1 MVQAS
6 AADAFTDLNIPSLIA
21 GGLTFP
27 TSDGSADQFLKTN
40 GSGTLSFATPT
51 TKLDD
56 IATGDESTLATS
68 SGDIILD
75 SADEIDLDANGGV
88 VRLVEAGSRAG
99 TISSTTTLGVLIDVE
114 TSDKFFMIT
123 GDDGGSSIT
132 ALTISMANAGSGV
145 I

>member
-1 MVQAS
+1 M
-6 AADAFTDLNIPSLIA
+6 
-21 GGLTFP
+21 
-27 TSDGSADQFLKTN
+27 
-40 GSGTLSFATPT
+40 
-51 TKLDD
+51 
-56 IATGDESTLATS
+56 ATS

-132 ALTISMANAGSGV
+132 ALTISMANAGRRHLMV
-145 I
+145 QLLQMLVLM